1 MNRDAWNRIEVNGE
15 PAGLDDLRLLAV
27 QNYGHFTSMQVRD
40 GAVQGLDLHLQRLQ
54 QATQELF
61 GQALDLAATRGW
73 MRQAVA
79 GAAALS
85 LRVNVFSRRFDRDR
99 PLKPAAPDVLVT
111 TAPARGTA
119 SPPLR
124 VASLRYQREAP
135 HIKHVGTFGLFHQR
149 RLAQSRGGDDAL
161 FVTTDGAISEGSIWN
176 VGFFDGER
184 VVWPDAPML
193 EGVSMRLLRAGL
205 REIGVASLVRRVELA
220 EIGHFRAAF
229 FTNSGCAVQPI
240 AAIDE
245 VGFAPAPQWLETLEA
260 AAGTVPWQRI

>member
-1 MNRDAWNRIEVNGE
+1 MNRQAWNRIELNGE

-40 GAVQGLDLHLQRLQ
+40 GCAPGLDLHLQRLQ

-61 GQALDLAATRGW
+61 GHPLDLEATRGW
-73 MRQAVA
+73 MRRAVA
-79 GAAALS
+79 GADELS

-99 PLKPAAPDVLVT
+99 PLTPAAPDVLVT
-111 TAPARGTA
+111 TAPARA
-119 SPPLR
+119 SAGPPLR
-124 VASLRYQREAP
+124 VASVRYQREAP

-149 RLAQSRGGDDAL
+149 RLAQSRGADDAL
-161 FVTTDGAISEGSIWN
+161 FVTADGAVSEGSIWN

-193 EGVSMRLLRAGL
+193 RGVSMQLLQAGL
-205 REIGVASLVRRVELA
+205 RETGVPSLVRRVGLD
-220 EIGHFRAAF
+220 EIANFRAAF

-240 AAIDE
+240 AAIDAVE
-245 VGFAPAPQWLETLEA
+245 FA
-260 AAGTVPWQRI
+260 AAPELAGALAAAVRTAPWQRI